1 MKKIKTMPNKGYNG
15 NNGYAPLLRVALD
28 VRCKQ
33 KEKKSS

>member
-28 VRCKQ
+28 VKL
-33 KEKKSS
+33 